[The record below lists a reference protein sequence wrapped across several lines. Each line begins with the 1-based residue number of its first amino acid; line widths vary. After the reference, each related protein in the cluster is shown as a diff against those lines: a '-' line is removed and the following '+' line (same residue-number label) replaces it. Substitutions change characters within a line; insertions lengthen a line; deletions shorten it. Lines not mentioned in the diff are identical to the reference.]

1 MLEVLELE
9 IPQTVEGILELQ
21 RLAYLDALTGLLNR
35 RAFDLLL
42 PKACRNPAG
51 AVLLFV
57 DFDDLKKAN
66 QELGHQGADLLLVG
80 VGEVLAKHLKR
91 YGDAAFRFGGDEMAV
106 LLPECTAEYAESL
119 AESIRAAVEA
129 IGCSIS
135 VGIAAVDEEDRSADW
150 RLLVTKANDA
160 MYEAKRLGK
169 NQVVV
174 WDTQLAG

>member
-9 IPQTVEGILELQ
+9 IPQTIEGVLELQ
-21 RLAYLDALTGLLNR
+21 RMAYLDALTGLLNR

-42 PKACRNPAG
+42 PKACRHPAG

-80 VGEVLAKHLKR
+80 VGEVLAEHLR
-91 YGDAAFRFGGDEMAV
+91 RLGDAAFRFGGDEMAV

-129 IGCSIS
+129 IGCSVS
-135 VGIAAVDEEDRSADW
+135 VGIATVGEEDTNTDW
-150 RLLVTKANDA
+150 RVLVANANEA

-174 WDTQLAG
+174 WNTNLPS